1 MRTLN
6 SKNTRQWLS
15 KKWKLFG
22 WFSSPISILGPS
34 LRWPKTPVEGTKEKK
49 GKYQQSKNVD
59 VGARV
64 VLANEA
70 GARNEGGM
78 WLDEPHKTSK

>member
-1 MRTLN
+1 M
-6 SKNTRQWLS
+6 
-15 KKWKLFG
+15 
-22 WFSSPISILGPS
+22 
-34 LRWPKTPVEGTKEKK
+34 EGTKEKK

-59 VGARV
+59 DGARV